1 MKRTTWLLI
10 GLLGAG
16 AIGGYAAQ
24 RAIGIDKLID
34 LGIARTSQRLPEGFT
49 LDGTLEPD
57 EIPGIA
63 QSSDYVSMN
72 KDMNETEGYAKTNQS
87 VFTPDDDPISVGG
100 PARLS
105 KSITSPVGS
114 ARTNEEPDLYTE
126 FKERKI
132 APPKRL
138 RLEDSD
144 NNVHFEEEGDVSLV
158 QFRFNRYTRSN
169 SQQTQQQQSQQQ
181 TPQQATVQQR
191 TTIQQGQQRNNQ
203 ATAQNQQRQQSV
215 SPRQQQAQKESE
227 SPKEPEVKLPAE
239 HPESLK
245 RSIRSTLLVNAKR
258 PLTTQNN
265 SPGEVL
271 MMSLPYGADAR
282 VYQPNPNANPRDR
295 QTPRGSYIYSI
306 GTLCWNYPCNGKT
319 LLRSDGQRVI
329 AKVGN
334 GYQRRPASLLALLAM
349 SNIMPNYEMKVD
361 GGVYSIANLIASEK
375 ASVSKGANLS
385 MALVGLSF
393 YGDAKETWKNEM
405 GENWSIEK
413 MVVEELNR
421 NIDQGTNDVTD
432 WLLGLTAAV
441 NLYEE
446 EGRALRGPMAL
457 AKRQLKT
464 YQEFVLSV
472 QNEQYLWHP
481 RFFLFKGISA
491 DAYETVYSGGHIL
504 RWLVLALP
512 EAELNNVRVRR
523 AVANL
528 AAALNRIPV
537 NTPAGSLSD
546 KQLEGIAVSLQALS
560 LYHQRAFGVSP
571 LLDDPEKTAD
581 AKDDSL
587 VQR

>member
-16 AIGGYAAQ
+16 AIGGYATQ
-24 RAIGIDKLID
+24 RAIGIDRLTG
-34 LGIARTSQRLPEGFT
+34 LGIARSSQHLSNDFS

-63 QSSDYVSMN
+63 QSSDYASSE
-72 KDMNETEGYAKTNQS
+72 DEANETNGQARTKRS
-87 VFTPDDDPISVGG
+87 VFAPDDAPISVGG

-105 KSITSPVGS
+105 ESITSSVGS
-114 ARTNEEPDLYTE
+114 ARFNEEPNLFAE
-126 FKERKI
+126 IKERRVE
-132 APPKRL
+132 PPKRL
-138 RLEDSD
+138 KLEDADSNIHFDED
-144 NNVHFEEEGDVSLV
+144 NNVSLV
-158 QFRFNRYTRSN
+158 QFRFNRNTRSN
-169 SQQTQQQQSQQQ
+169 TSQSVQQQQPATAQQGTQQPRTNQSVQNQQSQQQ
-181 TPQQATVQQR
+181 QQRRQQA
-191 TTIQQGQQRNNQ
+191 N
-203 ATAQNQQRQQSV
+203 ASRQQTQIE
-215 SPRQQQAQKESE
+215 PEQ
-227 SPKEPEVKLPAE
+227 PKEPEVKLPAE

-245 RSIRSTLLVNAKR
+245 RSIKTTLLANAKR

-265 SPGEVL
+265 SPGEIL
-271 MMSLPYGADAR
+271 MMSLPYGADAQ

-319 LLRSDGQRVI
+319 LLRSDGQRVV

-361 GGVYSIANLIASEK
+361 GGIFSIANLIASEK
-375 ASVSKGANLS
+375 AAVSKGANLS

-393 YGDAKETWKNEM
+393 YGNAKESWKNEM
-405 GENWSIEK
+405 GETWSIEK

-421 NIDQGTNDVTD
+421 NIDQGTCDVTD

-464 YQEFVLSV
+464 YQDFVLSV

-481 RFFLFKGISA
+481 KFFLFKGISP
-491 DAYETVYSGGHIL
+491 DAYETVYSGGHVL

-512 EAELNNVRVRR
+512 ESELHNVRVRR

-528 AAALNRIPV
+528 AAAIHRIPV

-546 KQLEGIAVSLQALS
+546 KQLEGIAVSLQALA

-571 LLDDPEKTAD
+571 LLDAPEKTAE
-581 AKDDSL
+581 ADDKS
-587 VQR
+587 VARR